1 MEEIKA
7 TFAKIRTREEI
18 RAVLEDLY
26 RSGVEVLKMTGED
39 TQYAPARNVL
49 DIIERETLD
58 EIGVRNMLENYK
70 AGEHPQEMVIHVLNW
85 VLGECE
91 KPLPDSAYPN
101 T

>member
-1 MEEIKA
+1 MKGKKA
-7 TFAKIRTREEI
+7 TFAKMRTREEI
-18 RAVLEDLY
+18 RAALEDLY
-26 RSGVEVLKMTGED
+26 RSGVESLKMTGED

-49 DIIERETLD
+49 DIIEREKLD
-58 EIGVRNMLENYK
+58 EMGVRNMLDTHK

-91 KPLPDSAYPN
+91 KPLPDSAYTN